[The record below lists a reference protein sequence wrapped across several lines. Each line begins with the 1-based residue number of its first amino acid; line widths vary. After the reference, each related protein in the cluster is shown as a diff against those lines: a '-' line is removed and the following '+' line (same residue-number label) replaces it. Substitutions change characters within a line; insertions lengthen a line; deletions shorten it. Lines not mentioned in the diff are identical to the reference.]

1 MLKTIKRRVLVASLR
16 VVLRGMLKA
25 LDYLE

>member
-1 MLKTIKRRVLVASLR
+1 MLKAIKRRVLVASLR

-25 LDYLE
+25 LDFLD